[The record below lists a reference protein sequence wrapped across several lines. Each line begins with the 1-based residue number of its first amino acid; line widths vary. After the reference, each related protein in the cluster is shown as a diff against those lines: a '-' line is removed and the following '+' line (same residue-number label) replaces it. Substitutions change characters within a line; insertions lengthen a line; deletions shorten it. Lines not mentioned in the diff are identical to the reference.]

1 MKIGIKISFVG
12 ISLALLGY
20 AVGELA
26 SEDIWLEVGGVFVL
40 AAAIAVLL
48 ARQVTAP
55 LNQLQRWFKLI
66 SANDLQEPADT
77 KSSQETLNLIATR
90 QDEIGELSRSIQ
102 QINEQFFIS
111 MQRLQQ
117 NVADK
122 ERMET
127 ELRIGRSIQLDL
139 LALGPANLPKH
150 KALNLF
156 AYLEPAREVGGDF
169 YDCYFLPE
177 KVSNLLRDYSYRFCF
192 CIGDTS
198 GKGVP
203 AALFTTVIK
212 TMIKSQ
218 SYVDPS
224 PKKILTR
231 VNQVVSENNPSCMF
245 TTIFMGV
252 LNLLSG
258 ELTYTL
264 AGHNPPYLRRA
275 DGSLEK
281 LADRHGPPLGVVD
294 NFVYGES
301 TILCTTG
308 DLLIS
313 YTDGVTEAM
322 DFEGQL
328 FSDQR
333 LLELLTAAGY
343 DLPQDAIQVITQ
355 AVSEFQGQ
363 AEQADDITILSFKY
377 LGTPIEASEFSE
389 FSILEA
395 AISDIRENAIS
406 S

>member
-1 MKIGIKISFVG
+1 MKIGIKVAF
-12 ISLALLGY
+12 
-20 AVGELA
+20 
-26 SEDIWLEVGGVFVL
+26 F
-40 AAAIAVLL
+40 AVLL
-48 ARQVTAP
+48 ASLGFVAGRSASQTIAIEVGIVYSLAIAIAALFSRHLTYP
-55 LNQLQRWFKLI
+55 LSQFQNWFSLI
-66 SANDLQEPADT
+66 SVNSLQESAEAKLP
-77 KSSQETLNLIATR
+77 QEIINTVATR
-90 QDEIGELSRSIQ
+90 QDEIGDLGRSIQ
-102 QINEQFFIS
+102 SVGLQFS
-111 MQRLQQ
+111 TSLQRLQQ
-117 NVADK
+117 NAAEK

-127 ELRIGRSIQLDL
+127 ELRIGRSIQMDL
-139 LALGPANLPKH
+139 LALGPATFPKH
-150 KALNLF
+150 KDLKLF

-177 KVSNLLRDYSYRFCF
+177 QLSNLLRDYSYRFCF

-231 VNQVVSENNPSCMF
+231 VNQVVTENNPSCMF

-275 DGSLEK
+275 NGSLEK
-281 LADRHGPPLGVVD
+281 LSDRHGPPLGVVE
-294 NFVYGES
+294 NFAYEES
-301 TILCTTG
+301 TILCETG

-322 DFEGQL
+322 DMDGQL

-333 LLELLTAAGY
+333 LLELLTQEGY
-343 DLPQDAIQVITQ
+343 DSPQDAIQVITQ
-355 AVSEFQGQ
+355 AISEFQGQ
-363 AEQADDITILSFKY
+363 AEQSDDITILSFKY
-377 LGTPIEASEFSE
+377 LGTPIEAGEFSE

-395 AISDIRENAIS
+395 ALSDIRENAIS

>member
-1 MKIGIKISFVG
+1 MKIVIKVSFVG

-20 AVGELA
+20 AVGKFA
-26 SEDIWLEVGGVFVL
+26 AEDIWIEVGGILIL
-40 AAAIAVLL
+40 AGAIAVIL
-48 ARQVTAP
+48 ARHLTVP
-55 LNQLQRWFKLI
+55 LNQLLNWFKLT
-66 SANDLQEPADT
+66 SENNLQELANT
-77 KSSQETLNLIATR
+77 KLSPEILDLVATR
-90 QDEIGELSRSIQ
+90 QDEIGELSRGIQ
-102 QINEQFFIS
+102 HISDQFSAS

-117 NVADK
+117 NAADK

-127 ELRIGRSIQLDL
+127 ELRIGRSIQMDL
-139 LALGPANLPKH
+139 LALGPANFPKH
-150 KALNLF
+150 KDLKLF

-177 KVSNLLRDYSYRFCF
+177 QLSNLLRDYSYRFCF

-224 PKKILTR
+224 PKRILTR

-252 LNLLSG
+252 LNLLNG

-264 AGHNPPYLRRA
+264 AGHNPPYLRHT

-281 LADRHGPPLGVVD
+281 LADHHGPPLGVVE
-294 NFVYGES
+294 NFVYEES
-301 TILCTTG
+301 TITCKTG

-322 DFEGQL
+322 DVDGQL

-333 LLELLTAAGY
+333 LLKLLASASY
-343 DLPQDAIQVITQ
+343 DSPQDAIQVITQ
-355 AVSEFQGQ
+355 AISEFQGP
-363 AEQADDITILSFKY
+363 AEQADDITLLSFQY
-377 LGTPIEASEFSE
+377 LGNPIEAGEFSE

-395 AISDIRENAIS
+395 ALSDIRENAIS